1 MALILVIDDEQVVC
15 DMLSTI
21 LARYGYEVETA
32 EDGASAL
39 ALFAAR
45 REEIGLVLLDLSMP
59 KMSGVEVLDQIKAS
73 APEIPVAVMTGSP
86 TLPRALRGLTRSSTS
101 RFGSRNSWRRCGN
114 FWASEDQAR
123 SPM

>member
-45 REEIGLVLLDLSMP
+45 REEMEGLWREAALAVAACALTLGRIHLAQLDLFY
-59 KMSGVEVLDQIKAS
+59 A
-73 APEIPVAVMTGSP
+73 
-86 TLPRALRGLTRSSTS
+86 
-101 RFGSRNSWRRCGN
+101 
-114 FWASEDQAR
+114 
-123 SPM
+123 

>member
-32 EDGASAL
+32 DDGASAL

-59 KMSGVEVLDQIKAS
+59 KMSGVDSAGPDQGIGAGD
-73 APEIPVAVMTGSP
+73 PGGGNDGFRRPC
-86 TLPRALRGLTRSSTS
+86 RG
-101 RFGSRNSWRRCGN
+101 RCGG
-114 FWASEDQAR
+114 
-123 SPM
+123 

>member
-21 LARYGYEVETA
+21 LARYGYKVET
-32 EDGASAL
+32 AL

-73 APEIPVAVMTGSP
+73 APEIPVALMTGFADP
-86 TLPRALRGLTRSSTS
+86 AEGVAEVDEIIYKPFRLEELVAEVRKLLG
-101 RFGSRNSWRRCGN
+101 
-114 FWASEDQAR
+114 E
-123 SPM
+123 

>member
-1 MALILVIDDEQVVC
+1 MALSLVIDDEQVVC

-73 APEIPVAVMTGSP
+73 APEIPVAVMTGFADP
-86 TLPRALRGLTRSSTS
+86 AEGVAGADEILYKPFRLKELVAEVRKLLG
-101 RFGSRNSWRRCGN
+101 
-114 FWASEDQAR
+114 E
-123 SPM
+123 